1 VAFFNFS
8 KIITIS
14 FFSTAYEY
22 YFCCMK
28 KPRKRIFVRILKI
41 TGITIGS
48 ILLLLFLLPI
58 IFPGKIAE
66 EVKSFA
72 NQKLNGELD
81 FKEANLSFF
90 NHFPSLT
97 LTLTDFSLKGSAPYK
112 NETLVSAKEV
122 AFGINVKSL
131 LFDKK
136 VTIDKIYVSNALI
149 NVKVNAKGE
158 ANYNVYNSEEKTPK
172 KESSDSSLR
181 LEKIAIED
189 SHIVY
194 DDKSTKILI
203 DANGFN
209 YVGNGDL
216 DKAIFD
222 LYTEADIEDFDFAYD
237 GEPYLKNK
245 KVNADLITK
254 INTNSLAFVFE
265 QNNLKINKLPVE
277 FKGKFDFLNN
287 GYDMDFNIKSEGS
300 NLKDFFTA
308 MPPHYVTWLDKAK
321 VKGTTDLLLTLKG
334 KYIASKNQKPDL
346 AFNMKI
352 RDGFINYNEAP
363 FPASNI
369 FLNFDTKLPSLDTE
383 KLQVNLDSIFF
394 NVDKDYFKA
403 IVKTEGLS
411 KPKIS
416 ARISSKIDL
425 AKMDKALGLQNMD
438 LRGILNMDIRSNG
451 IYDKKASRLP
461 VTKGQISL
469 ITGYIKSIYYPN
481 PIRNINVLATISDDE
496 GTVKNL
502 KVNIHKASFDFEEKP
517 IYVKALLDNFENI
530 KYDIR
535 AKGELNLASIYKVF
549 SRKGLDLDGYIY
561 ADVAFKGSQED
572 AVKGN
577 YRNLDNSGTLR
588 LRNIRTT
595 SEYLPKP
602 FLINQGTFV
611 FDKQK
616 MNFHYFA
623 ATYGQ
628 SDLKM
633 SGYLENVIDYA
644 LTSKAVLKGNFT
656 LRSDFINVDEF
667 MSNANAVA
675 DKDSNTA
682 KGIATPTTSGVVI
695 VPPNL
700 DIQFDAT
707 AGKVNFEDLILEKL
721 DGSMAISEGKLI
733 LKNSSVDIIGC
744 NVKTNLVY
752 ASETPQRA
760 SFDLKITAKDFDVKR
775 AYKEVKMFREMASAA
790 ENAEGIISL
799 DYKVAGKLDANMKPI
814 YPSLTGGGT
823 LSVKKVKMK
832 GFKMFGAV
840 SQKTGKEGIKDPDV
854 SKVDIKT
861 TIKNNI
867 INIERFKFKVAGFR
881 PRIEG
886 QTSFDGALNIKMR
899 LGLPP
904 LGILGIPM
912 KITGSKD
919 NPKVSLGRQT
929 EDLKET
935 EYDEGAAAPVTTALP
950 TK

>member
-1 VAFFNFS
+1 
-8 KIITIS
+8 
-14 FFSTAYEY
+14 
-22 YFCCMK
+22 MK
-28 KPRKRIFVRILKI
+28 KPSKSIVVRILKI
-41 TGITIGS
+41 TGITFGS
-48 ILLLLFLLPI
+48 ILLLLFLIPI
-58 IFPGKIAE
+58 LFPGKIAE
-66 EVKSFA
+66 EVKAFA
-72 NQKLNGELD
+72 NKKLNGELD

-97 LTLTDFSLKGSAPYK
+97 LTLTDFSLKGSAPFK
-112 NETLVSAKEV
+112 NETLVSAEEV
-122 AFGINVKSL
+122 AFGINIRSL

-136 VTIDKIYVSNALI
+136 VNIDKIYVSDALI

-158 ANYNVYNSEEKTPK
+158 ANYNVYNSDDKTTEKD
-172 KESSDSSLR
+172 SSSSSLR
-181 LEKIAIED
+181 LEKIAIENA
-189 SHIVY
+189 HIVY

-222 LYTEADIEDFDFAYD
+222 LYTEADIEDFDFSYD
-237 GEPYLKNK
+237 GEQYLKNK

-277 FKGKFDFLNN
+277 FKGKFDFMSN
-287 GYDMDFNIKSEGS
+287 GYDMDFNIKSENS
-300 NLKDFFTA
+300 KLNDFFTA
-308 MPPHYVTWLDKAK
+308 MPPHYVTWLDKTK
-321 VKGTTDLLLTLKG
+321 VKGRTDLLLTLKG

-369 FLNFDTKLPSLDTE
+369 FLNFDTKLPSLDPE

-403 IVKTEGLS
+403 IVKTVGLS
-411 KPKIS
+411 KPKID
-416 ARISSKIDL
+416 ARISSKLNL
-425 AKMDKALGLQNMD
+425 AKMDKAIGLQNMD
-438 LRGILNMDIRSNG
+438 LRGVLNMDVTAKG
-451 IYDKKASRLP
+451 FYDKKNNRIP
-461 VTKGQISL
+461 VVNGEISL

-481 PIRNINVLATISDDE
+481 PIKDINVLATISDKA
-496 GTVKNL
+496 GTLKDL
-502 KVNIHKASFDFEEKP
+502 KVNIHKASLNFEEKP
-517 IYVKALLDNFENI
+517 IYVKASLDNFENI
-530 KYDIR
+530 RYDIK
-535 AKGELNLASIYKVF
+535 AKGELNLARIYKVF
-549 SRKGLDLDGYIY
+549 SRKGLDLEGYVY

-572 AVKGN
+572 AMKGN
-577 YRNLDNSGTLR
+577 YKNLDNSGTLR

-602 FLINQGTFV
+602 FVINQGTFI
-611 FDKQK
+611 FNQDK

-628 SDLKM
+628 SDFKM
-633 SGYLENVIDYA
+633 SGYLQNVIDYV
-644 LTSKAVLKGNFT
+644 LTEKAVLKGKFD

-667 MSNANAVA
+667 MSNANAPKPEETKVE
-675 DKDSNTA
+675 A
-682 KGIATPTTSGVVI
+682 KPMAASGVVVI
-695 VPPNL
+695 PPNL
-700 DIQFDAT
+700 DIQFNAA
-707 AGKVNFEDLILEKL
+707 AGKVNFQDLIFEKL
-721 DGSMAISEGKLI
+721 SGSMFVSNGQLQ
-733 LKNSSVDIIGC
+733 LKNSSFDIIGS
-744 NVKTNLVY
+744 NVKTDVAY
-752 ASETPQRA
+752 ASETPERA
-760 SFDLKITAKDFDVKR
+760 AFDFKIVAKDFDVKR
-775 AYKEVKMFREMASAA
+775 AYNEVKLFREMASAA

-799 DYKVAGKLDANMKPI
+799 DYKVAGKLDNNMQPI
-814 YPSLTGGGT
+814 FPSLTGGGV

-840 SQKTGKEGIKDPDV
+840 SQKTGKEAINNPDV
-854 SKVDIKT
+854 SQVDIKT

-904 LGILGIPM
+904 LGIIGIPI
-912 KITGSKD
+912 KVTGTKD
-919 NPKVSLGRQT
+919 NPIVKLGRQT

-935 EYDEGAAAPVTTALP
+935 EYQEGQAPTATTTTPAAPTT
-950 TK
+950 K